1 MSVFYSRNIC
11 VVPELCC
18 DHGETNLDIVFCWS
32 SAVLSRVSCSA
43 RVSGVSEHASPG
55 QTRSLGVNINMPC
68 NIHHRRTWN
77 IINVVKTSRD

>member
-1 MSVFYSRNIC
+1 MTMEKPI
-11 VVPELCC
+11 L
-18 DHGETNLDIVFCWS
+18 TL
-32 SAVLSRVSCSA
+32 CSA
-43 RVSGVSEHASPG
+43 GALLYCHVSPALHVSPVCRTHASPG